1 MKNFLLNWEKEDGIE
16 DVLMDYLHD
25 NVLRLTR
32 VWEYRKGTETDS
44 KSIFI
49 HIKDFISE
57 PIYWLKSA
65 DLKRIET
72 RLGIV
77 IPPNQAW
84 NNSDIER
91 KAFIRKK
98 LLEDNINQEDRKL
111 EQKFSD
117 IKNILPIIELL
128 KADQSIETTTTEFKW
143 EYIIMNWK

>member
-1 MKNFLLNWEKEDGIE
+1 MKISKIKIKNYRWIREQELNFDKYNTLVWKNDCWKSTIINAIKLFFNNEKVSEKDFNCYINPRENIEIYVEVSDFPKELMKNFLLNWEKEDGIE

-65 DLKRIET
+65 DLKRI
-72 RLGIV
+72 
-77 IPPNQAW
+77 
-84 NNSDIER
+84 
-91 KAFIRKK
+91 
-98 LLEDNINQEDRKL
+98 
-111 EQKFSD
+111 
-117 IKNILPIIELL
+117 
-128 KADQSIETTTTEFKW
+128 
-143 EYIIMNWK
+143 